1 MLRSVVGAVAANMM
15 LVPCLFTVYEG
26 GGHPPLFNIGP
37 QADPSPCLVEQA
49 VNARLDATLAEAE
62 ARLLAQF
69 AAITV
74 EEVAQDFERR
84 FEESGHTVPF
94 PWHGATGE

>member
-1 MLRSVVGAVAANMM
+1 MLLILCTAGVA
-15 LVPCLFTVYEG
+15 P
-26 GGHPPLFNIGP
+26 
-37 QADPSPCLVEQA
+37 
-49 VNARLDATLAEAE
+49 ARAETPIARAGCGVATGLDATLAEAE

-84 FEESGHTVPF
+84 MEESGHTVSF

>member
-26 GGHPPLFNIGP
+26 GGPPPLFNIGP